1 MENKKGQMTS
11 VVVLILGLILLVFII
26 AGLTIGWG
34 VVKSAT
40 DVIIPEFTSI
50 GEIFP
55 GSNVSEYAE
64 MTLNPASSII
74 DNMGLI
80 IGLVYILGLVGL
92 LGYAFIFRNNFN
104 GWIAMFFIASV
115 LMLIMLSIFVSQYYE
130 SFYLDQ
136 NELGTILRSA
146 TLVSFLIIQSPV
158 ILTIIAFIAGIIL
171 FTGNREDSFNV

>member
-1 MENKKGQMTS
+1 MENKRGQMWST
-11 VVVLILGLILLVFII
+11 IIIIGGLIALVLLI
-26 AGLTIGWG
+26 AAMTIGWG

-40 DVIIPEFTSI
+40 DIIIPEIASI
-50 GEIFP
+50 GEVLP
-55 GSNVSEYAE
+55 GANVSEYADY
-64 MTLNPASSII
+64 TLIPAGNIL
-74 DNMGLI
+74 DNAGLMMGLI
-80 IGLVYILGLVGL
+80 YIIGLVGL

-104 GWIAMFFIASV
+104 GWVAMFFVASV
-115 LMLIMLSIFVSQYYE
+115 LLLIMLSIFVSQYYE

-171 FTGNREDSFNV
+171 FTGNREDSYNV